1 MRIHGRVI
9 GAIDPAAASG
19 STPARMTSAAW
30 RNSISTAWTSDRTIA
45 ISAEDQHDG
54 RGGAAA
60 EVQQPGS
67 AAG

>member
-1 MRIHGRVI
+1 MRTQARVS

-30 RNSISTAWTSDRTIA
+30 RNSISTACTSDSTIA
-45 ISAEDQHDG
+45 TRPKIRTTA
-54 RGGAAA
+54 GAA
-60 EVQQPGS
+60 PPPRISSGS